1 LTYTSIQCSI
11 FLFIDVYINI
21 LIMETLLE
29 IGQAIAARRKQ
40 LKMKQKAVAAAADIS
55 AESLSRLERG
65 QVAEFGARKL
75 LNVLAV
81 LEAEIEF
88 IARRQAGHLDALRRE
103 RNEAAQATMP
113 ALKGSK

>member
-1 LTYTSIQCSI
+1 
-11 FLFIDVYINI
+11 
-21 LIMETLLE
+21 METLLE

-40 LKMKQKAVAAAADIS
+40 LKMKQKVVAAAADIS

-65 QVAEFGARKL
+65 QVPEFGTRKL

-88 IARRQAGHLDALRRE
+88 VARRQAGNLDALRRE
-103 RNEAAQATMP
+103 RNEAANGLLTT
-113 ALKGSK
+113 LKGSQ